1 MASGR
6 ISIRALE
13 GLPEIVPGDDLCE
26 KIVAALRQH
35 GGLLQGEDRGRPGP
49 VFVVAQKAVSKAEG
63 RIVRLASVAPS
74 GRALSLAAELHR
86 DARIVEVVLRE
97 SRRIVRTGHG
107 VLIVETH
114 GGFICANAGVDA
126 SNAPEGCVI
135 LLPSDPDQSAR
146 QLQRGLAEALRT
158 EAAVIVS
165 DTFGRPWRQGLTN
178 VALGVAGLSPF
189 IDYRGQVDWYG
200 RPLMATV
207 LAVADELAGA
217 AELVMG
223 KTSGIPVAIIEGFE
237 YRPADGSGRQL
248 IRPAGEDLFR

>member
-1 MASGR
+1 M
-6 ISIRALE
+6 
-13 GLPEIVPGDDLCE
+13 
-26 KIVAALRQH
+26 
-35 GGLLQGEDRGRPGP
+35 
-49 VFVVAQKAVSKAEG
+49 
-63 RIVRLASVAPS
+63 RLASMAPS
-74 GRALSLAAELHR
+74 ERALSLAAELHR

-114 GGFICANAGVDA
+114 GGFVCANAGVDA

-135 LLPSDPDQSAR
+135 LLPSDPDIGASAA
-146 QLQRGLAEALRT
+146 RGLAAALRT
-158 EAAVIVS
+158 DVAVIIS

-178 VALGVAGLSPF
+178 VALGVSGLSPF
-189 IDYRGQVDWYG
+189 IDYRGQVDSYG

-223 KTSGIPVAIIEGFE
+223 KTSGIPVALIEGFE
-237 YRPADGSGRQL
+237 YRPGDGSGREL
-248 IRPAGEDLFR
+248 IRPAAEDLFR